1 MSPAFRRFAWFL
13 VATWVSI
20 FAGAPDWAALLGGA
34 VVAFMA
40 VPARVRN

>member
-1 MSPAFRRFAWFL
+1 MSPALRRFAWFL
-13 VATWVSI
+13 LAELVLRW
-20 FAGAPDWAALLGGA
+20 AGAPEWAALLGGA